1 MSNDSILYGRLEPC
15 QTANPSLW
23 RRYCRLT
30 RRDPLATAEH
40 WTERD
45 VMAAMAERLRLP
57 REVLFGNLVR
67 GERHD
72 PS

>member
-1 MSNDSILYGRLEPC
+1 MNDDSILYGRLEPC
-15 QTANPSLW
+15 QTANLSLW

-30 RRDPLATAEH
+30 RRDPHAAAEH

-57 REVLFGNLVR
+57 RDVLFDACAKEV
-67 GERHD
+67 RHD